1 MRNCTDYYYQRF
13 QSQLTALPFHDLNRF
28 IKPLARMTHK
38 ALSDDESD
46 HESGSNLGQ
55 SRYAIVKE
63 EWRSDEL
70 IIWLRMIDLLAC
82 GEKWRVRLV
91 APVGNS
97 RRLRVHSTRSKPGNA
112 VLGLPENCY
121 NPNWLKSLNSLE
133 RKLLKIKPAIDM
145 TFTSTERSC
154 AFIVPFSVYLMLSHL
169 HRSTARYIPLAKGA
183 TQPSTNPQAE
193 FNPASSLEDWLLN
206 HFGKVQ
212 NLGE

>member
-1 MRNCTDYYYQRF
+1 
-13 QSQLTALPFHDLNRF
+13 
-28 IKPLARMTHK
+28 MTHK

-63 EWRSDEL
+63 EWRSDKL

-91 APVGNS
+91 APVGNG

-112 VLGLPENCY
+112 VIGLPENCY

-133 RKLLKIKPAIDM
+133 RKLLNIKPAIDM
-145 TFTSTERSC
+145 TFTSKERSC
-154 AFIVPFSVYLMLSHL
+154 AFIVPFNVYLSLTIFTGLQRDISHSRKEPPNPRQTPGLRLSL
-169 HRSTARYIPLAKGA
+169 APPAASTTG
-183 TQPSTNPQAE
+183 S
-193 FNPASSLEDWLLN
+193 
-206 HFGKVQ
+206 
-212 NLGE
+212 